1 MKRVA
6 LFVALVALGA
16 CAKKDEAKMDSATAM
31 APAMAPTMA
40 PPAAMMTDSAKKA
53 DSVKMDSAMKMKDTT
68 KH

>member
-40 PPAAMMTDSAKKA
+40 PPMTDSAKKA
-53 DSVKMDSAMKMKDTT
+53 DSIKMADSMTMKMPDTT

>member
-16 CAKKDEAKMDSATAM
+16 CAKKDEMKPDSTAAM
-31 APAMAPTMA
+31 APAMAPTM
-40 PPAAMMTDSAKKA
+40 TDSAMKADSLKKA
-53 DSVKMDSAMKMKDTT
+53 DSMKMADTAMKDTT

>member
-40 PPAAMMTDSAKKA
+40 PPMTDSARKA
-53 DSVKMDSAMKMKDTT
+53 DSIKMADSMAMKMKDTT